1 MQNTKTIIL
10 GLIIT
15 PLLISCTNQGEA
27 LGVITT
33 NSSKAAPSVATSAT
47 IPTPCSA
54 QLLRPAVLREETT
67 KVLVYDGSASYT
79 NIPAEVVWSE
89 TTIQVE
95 PARYAQE
102 TEPAQYEEIE
112 EVIETERA
120 RSELY
125 ASQAEYQTVVR
136 EILITPEH
144 KRWKTGCMAMA
155 TPTSSCLETVQAEF
169 AKISTQ
175 IIKEPAQIKQH
186 SIPAKTI
193 KLKRKKLLKAG
204 KGMGKPLPA
213 RYEKVKI
220 VRVSKPWKVISSL
233 VEAQYETISS
243 MRKLRDEQ
251 LLTMPIACPDALK
264 TPQIQQIQMAL
275 MQNGQA
281 LTLSGVLDAATIN
294 AIHAFQAA
302 NRLAIGGIS
311 RETLRKLGL
320 A

>member
-47 IPTPCSA
+47 IPTQCSA

-79 NIPAEVVWSE
+79 NIPAEVVWNE

-144 KRWKTGCMAMA
+144 KRWKTGCMA
-155 TPTSSCLETVQAEF
+155 TPTNSCLETVQAEF

-175 IIKEPAQIKQH
+175 IIKEPAQIKQR

-233 VEAQYETISS
+233 VPPQYETISS
-243 MRKLRDEQ
+243 IRKLRDEQ
-251 LLTMPIACPDALK
+251 LLTMPIACPDALT

-281 LTLSGVLDAATIN
+281 LTLSGVLDTATIN
-294 AIHAFQAA
+294 AIHTFQAA